1 MHKEALG
8 KLSNVSDFEIND
20 ELFSEVDQ
28 IKEEKIPTLEDEF
41 KKLDEEREAAKTV
54 GDLANA
60 NSFEYRMKNLGLT
73 KDDIMDM
80 VLQLSD
86 DGYIEEEVRIL
97 DGKITALFRTS
108 KMKDSREFVETF
120 DEMNVNTRVKTEY
133 YINLFA
139 LASVLARYKDQILS
153 DMTIIERI
161 RWIEDNLAAPIYKI
175 LLDKSSKFLE
185 KIELLSSEEVA
196 DFF

>member
-60 NSFEYRMKNLGLT
+60 NSFEYRMKSLGLT

>member
-1 MHKEALG
+1 M
-8 KLSNVSDFEIND
+8 
-20 ELFSEVDQ
+20 
-28 IKEEKIPTLEDEF
+28 
-41 KKLDEEREAAKTV
+41 
-54 GDLANA
+54 ANA
-60 NSFEYRMKNLGLT
+60 NRFEYQMKNLGLT
-73 KDDIMDM
+73 KDDIIDM

-139 LASVLARYKDQILS
+139 LASVLARYKDQVLS
-153 DMTIIERI
+153 GMTIIERI
-161 RWIEDNLAAPIYKI
+161 RWIEDNLDAPIYKI